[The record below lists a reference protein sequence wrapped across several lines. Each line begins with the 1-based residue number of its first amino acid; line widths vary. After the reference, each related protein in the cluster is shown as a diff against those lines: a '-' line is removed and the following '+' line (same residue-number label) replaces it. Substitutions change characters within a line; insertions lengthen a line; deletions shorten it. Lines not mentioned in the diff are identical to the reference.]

1 MGIRYH
7 ETSGEFHLYN
17 KNISYIM
24 KILPNGQLG
33 QLYTGKRVPDRE
45 NYGYLLNPSLRPG
58 VYQMHQGKPV
68 LSLEHTHQEYPSY
81 GTTDFRMPAIEIE
94 QENGSRITDFV
105 YSFHKIY
112 GGKPELAGLPAT
124 YTEQEEEATTLEIH
138 LKDALI
144 QMELI
149 LLYTIFEG
157 EDAIA
162 RSSRMINRGA
172 DEKKVTT
179 AMSISLDLPED
190 NYEWMQFSGAWAR
203 ERHIKTRKLQP
214 GITSVGSL
222 RGASSAMHN
231 PFVILKRPNTDE
243 HQGEAF
249 GFSLVYSG
257 NFLAQAEVDTFGAL
271 RLMMGIH
278 PSCFAWNLKPGESFQ
293 TPEAVMVYSSAGMNY
308 LSQTYHRLYR
318 KRLARGYWRDRERPI
333 LLNNWEATYFDF
345 TEEKLLEI
353 AANAKKDGIELF
365 VLDDGWFGARRND
378 TKGLGDWQPNM
389 EILPSGICGLSE
401 KVEALGLKF
410 GLWFEPEMTN
420 PDSDLFRSHPD
431 WILHTPG
438 RTPSQGRNQYV
449 LDFSRREVVDAI
461 YEMMAKLL
469 CESRI
474 SYIKWDMNRYITECY
489 SAAYES
495 KQQGEIF
502 HRYIL
507 GVYDLYERLTS
518 EFPKVLFESCASGGG
533 RFDPGLLYYAPQG
546 WTSDDTD
553 ACERMKI
560 QYGSSYVYPVSAMG
574 AHVSIT
580 PNHQLGR
587 MTPLK
592 TRAEVACFGAF
603 GYELD
608 LTKLSEEER
617 AEVREQICFV
627 KKYRKL
633 IHQGNFYR
641 LQSPFEHSVSAWMVV
656 SEDKNLAIVASYRT
670 LNDMNMDFFRFR
682 LQGLAG
688 AYHYSVLKN
697 GKHMGSFSGD
707 ELMHI
712 GLVAAAVC
720 ADEMPNTT
728 LNRDFGSVI
737 FVLEAEESKGNTAVS
752 GRSRH

>member
-1 MGIRYH
+1 MGISYH
-7 ETSGEFHLYN
+7 EASGEFHLYN
-17 KNISYIM
+17 KKISYIM

-33 QLYTGKRVPDRE
+33 QLYAGKRVPDRAD
-45 NYGYLLNPSLRPG
+45 YSYLLNPSVRPG
-58 VYQMHQGKPV
+58 VYQIRQGKPV
-68 LSLEHTHQEYPSY
+68 LSLEHTHQEYPAY

-105 YSFHKIY
+105 YSSHRIY
-112 GGKPELAGLPAT
+112 CGKPKLPGLPAT
-124 YTEQEEEATTLEIH
+124 YTEQDEEAVTLEIH

-144 QMELI
+144 QMELV
-149 LLYTIFEG
+149 LLYTIFEQ
-157 EDAIA
+157 EAVIA
-162 RSSRMINRGA
+162 RSARMINMGTQ
-172 DEKKVTT
+172 EQKITT
-179 AMSISLDLPED
+179 AMSISLDLPD
-190 NYEWMQFSGAWAR
+190 DDYEWVQFSGAWAR

-214 GITSVGSL
+214 GVTSVGSL

-243 HQGEAF
+243 VQGEAF

-257 NFLAQAEVDTFGAL
+257 NFLAQAEVDTFGAV

-278 PSCFAWNLKPGESFQ
+278 PFGFAWNLKPGESFQ
-293 TPEAVMVYSSAGMNY
+293 TPEAVMAYSSAGLNR

-318 KRLARGYWRDRERPI
+318 RRLARGYWRDRERPI

-353 AANAKKDGIELF
+353 AENAKKDGIELF

-378 TKGLGDWQPNM
+378 TKGLGDWKANM
-389 EILPSGICGLSE
+389 EILPSGISGLSE
-401 KVEALGLKF
+401 KVEQLGLKF

-420 PDSDLFRSHPD
+420 PDSDLFRDHPD
-431 WILHTPG
+431 WILNTPG

-449 LDFSRREVVDAI
+449 LDFSRKEVVDAV
-461 YEMMAKLL
+461 YKMMAEILR
-469 CESRI
+469 ESRI

-489 SAAYES
+489 STAWDA

-518 EFPKVLFESCASGGG
+518 EFPEILFESCASGGG

-553 ACERMKI
+553 ACERVKI
-560 QYGSSYVYPVSAMG
+560 QYGSSYVYPVSMMG
-574 AHVSIT
+574 THVSIT

-587 MTPLK
+587 ITPLK
-592 TRAEVACFGAF
+592 TRAEVAYFGAF

-617 AEVREQICFV
+617 REVREQIRFV
-627 KKYRKL
+627 KRYRKL
-633 IHQGNFYR
+633 IHQGDFYR
-641 LQSPFEHSVSAWMVV
+641 LQSPFDHSVSAWMVV
-656 SEDKNLAIVASYRT
+656 SEDKKSAVVAGYRS
-670 LNDMNMDFFRFR
+670 LNDMNMEFLRFR

-688 AYHYSVLKN
+688 AYQYSVLKD
-697 GKHMGSFSGD
+697 GKNMGCFSGD
-707 ELMHI
+707 ELMNI
-712 GLVAAAVC
+712 GLLAAAVC
-720 ADEMPNTT
+720 ADEMPNPT
-728 LNRDFGSVI
+728 LNRDFGSVLC
-737 FVLEAEESKGNTAVS
+737 VLEAE
-752 GRSRH
+752 